1 MSNNMA
7 DELSDLEKAL
17 GGRLTRKGQRE
28 LPGLNPREGL
38 EVIYY
43 QDDGR
48 TTARKL
54 FRMLME
60 GVSTPSA
67 KAGGLVSDPCTIV
80 LPDGRLFRAASYHG
94 DIDGWRQDIVTNT
107 RAKGILLGKI
117 DRDQFLVADG
127 SKFPLQECVVKA
139 EG

>member
-1 MSNNMA
+1 MVHKMT
-7 DELSDLEKAL
+7 DELNDLEKAL

-28 LPGLNPREGL
+28 LPGLNPKDGL

-54 FRMLME
+54 FRMLLG
-60 GVSTPSA
+60 GVGTPSA
-67 KAGGLVSDPCTIV
+67 KAGGLVSDPCTIL

-94 DIDGWRQDIVTNT
+94 DIDGWRDDIVTST
-107 RAKGILLGKI
+107 RANGILLGKI
-117 DRDQFLVADG
+117 DRDHFLVADG
-127 SKFPLQECVVKA
+127 SKFPLQKCVVKA

>member
-1 MSNNMA
+1 MSN
-7 DELSDLEKAL
+7 ELSDLERAL
-17 GGRLTRKGQRE
+17 GGRLTRKGERE
-28 LPGLNPREGL
+28 MPGLNPKEGL

-80 LPDGRLFRAASYHG
+80 LPDGRMFRAASYHG
-94 DIDGWRQDIVTNT
+94 DVDGWREDIVNSTC
-107 RAKGILLGKI
+107 AKGILLGKV
-117 DRDQFLVADG
+117 DGHDFLVADG
-127 SKFPLQECVVKA
+127 ADFPLTNCVIKV

>member
-1 MSNNMA
+1 MVHKMT
-7 DELSDLEKAL
+7 DELNDLEKAL

-54 FRMLME
+54 FRMLLE
-60 GVSTPSA
+60 GVKTSSA
-67 KAGGLVSDPCTIV
+67 KAGGIVSDPCTIV
-80 LPDGRLFRAASYHG
+80 LPDGRMFRAASYHG
-94 DIDGWRQDIVTNT
+94 DVDGWRKDIVNST
-107 RAKGILLGKI
+107 RAKGILLGKV
-117 DRDQFLVADG
+117 DGNNFLVADG
-127 SKFPLQECVVKA
+127 SDFPLTNCVIKA